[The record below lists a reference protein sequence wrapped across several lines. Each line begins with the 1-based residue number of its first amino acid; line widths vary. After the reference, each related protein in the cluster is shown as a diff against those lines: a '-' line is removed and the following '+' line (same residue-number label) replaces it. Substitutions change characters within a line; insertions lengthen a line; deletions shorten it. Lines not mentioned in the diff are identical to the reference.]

1 VKTPLG
7 IVVVSL
13 AFIAATSQLYGAVPA
28 VGSSK
33 TVALTGAIDVS
44 AGSMHAC
51 AVVQGTTNLPSHNT
65 VWCRG
70 YHSTKFWGELGDG
83 TTTNRSTAVSQG
95 PTGATGATGPT
106 GPQGPTAATSSQG
119 PTGATGATGP
129 QGPTGVT
136 VAPPTHTHK
145 KGHTKKHTTAHPP
158 TRHAGLTG

>member
-1 VKTPLG
+1 MKTPLG

-95 PTGATGATGPT
+95 PT
-106 GPQGPTAATSSQG
+106 AATSSQG